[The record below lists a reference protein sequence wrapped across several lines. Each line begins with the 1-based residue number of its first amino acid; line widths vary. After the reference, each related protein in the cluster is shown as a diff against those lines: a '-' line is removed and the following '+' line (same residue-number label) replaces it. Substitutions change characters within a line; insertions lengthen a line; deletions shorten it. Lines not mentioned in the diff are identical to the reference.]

1 MDQNLLAAA
10 FDLANKAFSPATTAD
25 ALFRLRVGFPEATA
39 EEISQAFA
47 AARYLDSC
55 AYDVADKHR
64 DGVHTQAEALAL
76 LRECCPG
83 FSEATYQ
90 HAFAQGMF
98 SSR

>member
-1 MDQNLLAAA
+1 MDQDLLAAA
-10 FDLANKAFSPATTAD
+10 FDFANKVFSPATHND
-25 ALFRLRVGFPEATA
+25 ALARLQERFPRATTD
-39 EEISQAFA
+39 EITQAFN
-47 AARYLDSC
+47 AARYLDDC

-64 DGVHTQAEALAL
+64 DGVHAEAEAMAL

-83 FSEATYQ
+83 FSEATYK

>member
-1 MDQNLLAAA
+1 MDQDLLADA
-10 FDLANKAFSPATTAD
+10 FDVANKAYSPATSRE
-25 ALFRLRVGFPEATA
+25 ALARLRERVPHATTDD
-39 EEISQAFA
+39 ISKAFD

-64 DGVHTQAEALAL
+64 DGIHSKVEALAL

-83 FSEATYQ
+83 FSEDTYQ
-90 HAFAQGMF
+90 HAFAQGLF